1 MTTFPTGKPHIS
13 FSEIKNWHECGW
25 RHKLIYIDKINL
37 SKPSENLEFGTA
49 VHAECED
56 YLKTRTMN
64 PERFE
69 AEIRKIWQE
78 KSLANVDQWV
88 KEGKQII
95 ADVPSFMDETFPEW
109 TCISAEHEL
118 YEEIVGQD
126 IKFKG
131 FVDAMIKAKN
141 KRGQWCLWIL
151 DWKTSGPRGWSS
163 DKRRDELV
171 QSQPVLYK
179 NFCSQ
184 KFEIDPKDIKCGFVI
199 LKRGLKPSKACEL
212 IEVSAGPKTLE
223 KSDKLVSS
231 MINGVKTGKFMKNR
245 SSCKFCDYKN
255 TEHCQGSSEFEPFTK

>member
-1 MTTFPTGKPHIS
+1 M
-13 FSEIKNWHECGW
+13 
-25 RHKLIYIDKINL
+25 
-37 SKPSENLEFGTA
+37 
-49 VHAECED
+49 
-56 YLKTRTMN
+56 
-64 PERFE
+64 
-69 AEIRKIWQE
+69 
-78 KSLANVDQWV
+78 
-88 KEGKQII
+88 EGK
-95 ADVPSFMDETFPEW
+95 ANSYFFCRVFR
-109 TCISAEHEL
+109 
-118 YEEIVGQD
+118 
-126 IKFKG
+126 
-131 FVDAMIKAKN
+131 DA
-141 KRGQWCLWIL
+141 
-151 DWKTSGPRGWSS
+151 
-163 DKRRDELV
+163 LV

>member
-69 AEIRKIWQE
+69 TEIRKIWQE

-95 ADVPSFMDETFPEW
+95 ADVP
-109 TCISAEHEL
+109 
-118 YEEIVGQD
+118 
-126 IKFKG
+126 
-131 FVDAMIKAKN
+131 
-141 KRGQWCLWIL
+141 
-151 DWKTSGPRGWSS
+151 
-163 DKRRDELV
+163 
-171 QSQPVLYK
+171 
-179 NFCSQ
+179 
-184 KFEIDPKDIKCGFVI
+184 
-199 LKRGLKPSKACEL
+199 
-212 IEVSAGPKTLE
+212 
-223 KSDKLVSS
+223 
-231 MINGVKTGKFMKNR
+231 
-245 SSCKFCDYKN
+245 
-255 TEHCQGSSEFEPFTK
+255 